1 MRGEATMEDLFR
13 TIFEA
18 FPKKTSIVFT
28 GDCYDCDQTVSIE
41 IVPTSGGFG
50 LLGGAL
56 VELSME
62 NYVLKCRDCY
72 KSNGKLGAQ
81 YNIYRV
87 NSAILHKRDLL
98 NSILANHIGM
108 WKKN

>member
-1 MRGEATMEDLFR
+1 LR
-13 TIFEA
+13 
-18 FPKKTSIVFT
+18 
-28 GDCYDCDQTVSIE
+28 QTVSIE

-72 KSNGKLGAQ
+72 KSNGKMSAKS
-81 YNIYRV
+81 NIYLV

-98 NSILANHIGM
+98 DSILANHIGI
-108 WKKN
+108 WKKA